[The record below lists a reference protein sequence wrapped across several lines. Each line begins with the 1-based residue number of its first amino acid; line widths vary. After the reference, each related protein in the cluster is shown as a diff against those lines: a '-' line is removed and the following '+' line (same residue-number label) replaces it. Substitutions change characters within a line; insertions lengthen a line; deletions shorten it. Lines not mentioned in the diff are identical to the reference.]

1 MSNQQS
7 ATKHRALDFE
17 TYNQLMSKFAGW
29 MGLFFLI
36 IAAVTFLMPMYWMIT
51 GSFKLQTVTMAV
63 PPEFIPT
70 NPTLENWTRLFDGPW
85 PVWRWVV
92 NSIAVSLLTVV
103 LVLAISSLT
112 GYGFGKK
119 KFPGSNTLF
128 FILLSTMFLPSQVML
143 IPLFLMVRAMHLT
156 DTTIGTY
163 FAMALPMISSPFGVF
178 LIKQFCSTIPDEL
191 LDAARIDGAS
201 EWRVFTDIVVPLL
214 KPSLAALSI
223 FTFNQAWNFFMW
235 HMIVATD
242 KAQYTIPV
250 GVSYIARTPAFGKA
264 ITDIGL
270 SMAGGTFG
278 ALFMIVFF
286 IAFQQY
292 FIRGITFGTVKG

>member
-1 MSNQQS
+1 MFNPSDNYN
-7 ATKHRALDFE
+7 RALE
-17 TYNQLMSKFAGW
+17 KLVKT
-29 MGLFFLI
+29 MGILFLI
-36 IAAVTFLMPMYWMIT
+36 VAAVTFLLPLYWMIT

-70 NPTLENWTRLFDGPW
+70 NPTLENWMRLFTGPW

-92 NSIAVSLLTVV
+92 NSVAVSLLTVV
-103 LVLAISSLT
+103 LVLTISSLT

-143 IPLFLMVRAMHLT
+143 IPLFLLVRALHLT
-156 DTTIGTY
+156 DTTLGTY
-163 FAMALPMISSPFGVF
+163 FAMALPMISSPFGIF

-201 EWRVFTDIVVPLL
+201 EWGVFSKIIIPLL
-214 KPSLAALSI
+214 GPALAALAI
-223 FTFNQAWNFFMW
+223 FTFNQAWNYFMW
-235 HMIVATD
+235 HMVLATD
-242 KAQYTIPV
+242 KFQYTIPV
-250 GVSYIARTPAFGKA
+250 GVSYMARTPAFGKV

-278 ALFMIVFF
+278 AFFMIVFF

-292 FIRGITFGTVKG
+292 FIKGITFGAVKG

>member
-1 MSNQQS
+1 MSNLQPT
-7 ATKHRALDFE
+7 TKRRALDFE
-17 TYNQLMSKFAGW
+17 TYNQLMSKFARW

-92 NSIAVSLLTVV
+92 NSIAVSLLTVT

-156 DTTIGTY
+156 DTTLGTY

-292 FIRGITFGTVKG
+292 FIRGITFGAVKG

>member
-1 MSNQQS
+1 MDQ
-7 ATKHRALDFE
+7 KFE
-17 TYNQLMSKFAGW
+17 SYDYAMNKLVKV
-29 MGLFFLI
+29 MGIVFLI
-36 IAAVTFLMPMYWMIT
+36 FMAVTFLMPLYWMMT

-70 NPTLENWTRLFDGPW
+70 DPTLENWSRLFSGPW
-85 PVWRWVV
+85 PIWRWVL
-92 NSIAVSLLTVV
+92 NSIAVSCLTVALV
-103 LVLAISSLT
+103 LVVSSLT

-119 KFPGSNTLF
+119 KFPGSNVLF
-128 FILLSTMFLPSQVML
+128 FILLSTMFLPNQVML
-143 IPLFLMVRAMHLT
+143 IPLFLLVKALHLT
-156 DTTIGTY
+156 DTTLGTY

-178 LIKQFCSTIPDEL
+178 MIKQFCSTIPDEL

-201 EWRVFTDIVVPLL
+201 EWGVFTKIVVPLL
-214 KPSLAALSI
+214 KPALAALSI
-223 FTFNQAWNFFMW
+223 FTFNQAWNYFMW
-235 HMIVATD
+235 HMVLATD
-242 KAQYTIPV
+242 KFQYTIPV
-250 GVSYIARTPAFGKA
+250 GVSYMARTPAFGKA

-292 FIRGITFGTVKG
+292 FIRGITIGAVKG

>member
-1 MSNQQS
+1 MSN
-7 ATKHRALDFE
+7 TKNRRAMDFE
-17 TYNQLMSKFAGW
+17 TYNQLMSKFARW
-29 MGLFFLI
+29 MGLLFLI

-156 DTTIGTY
+156 DTTLGTY

-235 HMIVATD
+235 HMIIATD
-242 KAQYTIPV
+242 KTQYTIPV

-278 ALFMIVFF
+278 AFFMIVFF

-292 FIRGITFGTVKG
+292 FIRGITFGAVKG